1 MKIYKLNP
9 VGYQSQTPQ
18 GNNYKKSNI
27 AKTALI
33 GTMAAIDASP
43 YIVKN
48 NKVAELLSTG
58 ELLKDIAIMFK
69 INISPKMI
77 KPIAAIGIVLDLLFA
92 YGIGK
97 AIDDRINNK
106 RIAKADTKTDE
117 K

>member
-9 VGYQSQTPQ
+9 AGYESQTPQ
-18 GNNYKKSNI
+18 GNKYKKSNI

-48 NKVAELLSTG
+48 NNVAKLLSTG
-58 ELLKDIAIMFK
+58 ELLKDVAKIFK
-69 INISPKMI
+69 INISPKMV
-77 KPIAAIGIVLDLLFA
+77 KPIVAIGIVLDLLFA

-106 RIAKADTKTDE
+106 RITKADAKTDE